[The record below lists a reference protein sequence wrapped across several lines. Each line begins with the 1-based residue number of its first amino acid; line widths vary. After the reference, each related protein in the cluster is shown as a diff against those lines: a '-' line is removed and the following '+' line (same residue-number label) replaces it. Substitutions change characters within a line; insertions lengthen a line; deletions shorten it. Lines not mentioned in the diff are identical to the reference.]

1 MMYVQNDQDFDFQ
14 CYINLKKRLK
24 FQYYLINYF
33 FMIYIS
39 IIVKKKIVRYLYEE
53 YCYIILI
60 LEYICLDKYIYFC
73 IFFYVVNLKF

>member
-1 MMYVQNDQDFDFQ
+1 
-14 CYINLKKRLK
+14 
-24 FQYYLINYF
+24 
-33 FMIYIS
+33 MIYIS
-39 IIVKKKIVRYLYEE
+39 IIVEKKIVRYLYEE